1 MKIFSTKTKNLEDDI
16 QKYLDVI
23 GRTLLLFP
31 EAIAEYLDGET
42 KHFEKHLIDASE
54 CEHEADA
61 MQRSIT
67 FRMFRYMLLPE
78 SQGDV
83 LELIAMLD
91 DIPDTAKMVLE
102 KFDLE
107 QPFIPAQ
114 YHSAMKKLAQTSV
127 KTADALMQAVN
138 AFFTDDLRLRDFISK
153 VLFFEHETDQLQN
166 EVLKSVFQDD
176 NKLDLALKN
185 QIRYFC
191 EKIAFL
197 SDTAENISDK
207 LMIYSAKRML

>member
-1 MKIFSTKTKNLEDDI
+1 MKLFTTKTKDLEDDI
-16 QKYLDVI
+16 QKYMDVI
-23 GRTLLLFP
+23 GRVLLLFP
-31 EAIAEYLDGET
+31 QAIVEYLDSESNR
-42 KHFEKHLIDASE
+42 FQKHLYDTTA

-61 MQRSIT
+61 LQRSIT

-107 QPFIPAQ
+107 KPAIPLKYQ
-114 YHSAMKKLAQTSV
+114 SSMKKLAQTSAH
-127 KTADALMQAVN
+127 TADALLHAVQ
-138 AFFTDDLRLRDFISK
+138 AFFTDDIGLRDSISK

-166 EVLKSVFQDD
+166 EIIKSVFQDD
-176 NKLDLALKN
+176 NGLDLALKN

-191 EKIAFL
+191 EKIALL
-197 SDTAENISDK
+197 SDTAESISDK